1 MRRAVP
7 LRYALAAAALCFVWQ
22 AGALALGPDI
32 LPSPGETF
40 ALFLRALGTTAFWTD
55 MGMSTWRLALGLGLA
70 VCVAF
75 PAGLIMGHCRR
86 ADAVAAPLVFLTY
99 PLPKIVLLP
108 VFFTFLG
115 LGDAPRVLLIALTT
129 GYQILVIVRGTAMG
143 LDPSCRKV
151 FRSLA
156 GTEGGVGRGML
167 MQALRHVYVPAA
179 LPGLFTSLKV
189 AGGTAVAVLF
199 LAESFATRSG
209 LGFRIMDA
217 WGRGGCSGNVCGHPW
232 HESARP
238 CPVCLVLPGRTCV
251 LPVAERVAG
260 GRSGFIQLLR
270 RRSVVELC

>member
-1 MRRAVP
+1 MRCAVP
-7 LRYALAAAALCFVWQ
+7 LRYALAAAALCLVWQ
-22 AGALALGPDI
+22 AGALALGPDL

-40 ALFLRALGTTAFWTD
+40 ALFLRALGTAAFWAD

-75 PAGLIMGHCRR
+75 PAGLLMGHCRR

-143 LDPSCRKV
+143 LDPACRKV

-156 GTEGGVGRGML
+156 GTAGGAGRGML
-167 MQALRHVYVPAA
+167 LQTLRHVYVPAA
-179 LPGLFTSLKV
+179 LPGLFTPS
-189 AGGTAVAVLF
+189 
-199 LAESFATRSG
+199 R
-209 LGFRIMDA
+209 
-217 WGRGGCSGNVCGHPW
+217 
-232 HESARP
+232 
-238 CPVCLVLPGRTCV
+238 CP
-251 LPVAERVAG
+251 
-260 GRSGFIQLLR
+260 
-270 RRSVVELC
+270 

>member
-1 MRRAVP
+1 MRCAVP
-7 LRYALAAAALCFVWQ
+7 LRYALAAAALCLVWQ
-22 AGALALGPDI
+22 AGALALGPDL

-40 ALFLRALGTTAFWTD
+40 ALFLRALGMAAFWAD

-75 PAGLIMGHCRR
+75 PAGLLMGHCRR

-156 GTEGGVGRGML
+156 GTAGGAGRGML
-167 MQALRHVYVPAA
+167 LQTLRHVYVPAA

-189 AGGTAVAVLF
+189 AVGTAVAVLF

-217 WGRGGCSGNVCGHPW
+217 WGRGDAPEMFVGILGMSLLGLALYALC
-232 HESARP
+232 
-238 CPVCLVLPGRTCV
+238 CLG
-251 LPVAERVAG
+251 ERVFCPWRNA
-260 GRSGFIQLLR
+260 
-270 RRSVVELC
+270 